1 MKVLLSWLNEFANF
15 GNDVDALA
23 AEMTSLGMPVEETYT
38 AGNKVPG
45 VVVAQVLRTE
55 RHPDAEKVHRVYLT
69 TDGSNELHVWCGAF
83 NMAPGDKIP
92 LATLGTK
99 MPDGREILRRGILG
113 IDSEGMCCSAKEL
126 DLNDDHGGIL
136 ILAGDLPLG
145 VDVFDALGITTD
157 TVFDLDLTRN
167 RPDCWGHMGVARD
180 LAARMRLAFGN
191 DVPGTPSHPVHA
203 LPLTIVD
210 DESCGRFTA
219 TVVKNIRVAQ
229 SPQWLQDRLAR
240 SGMRPINNIV
250 DASNYVMLE
259 RNQPTHAYDLRSV
272 ASGFRV
278 RFATDGE
285 TVTTLDGQ
293 VRELHTADIVIANGD
308 DVAVGLGG
316 VMGGLD
322 SEVVESTTAI
332 ALEVAWFPADTVLES
347 AARHGLRSEA
357 SARFERGADPHGLEQ
372 AAWRFIEILRLT
384 CPDLEVHGAPQ
395 IVANSV
401 CPPTATTVELRL
413 TQVKRILGIELSASQ
428 VAELIEPIGYA
439 CDGSGDVISVS
450 IPSWRPDSTS
460 EIDII
465 EEIARHYGYD
475 ALGKSVPNSTVHG
488 RLSPMQQ
495 RRRLVHSVMVE
506 AGWCEAMPNPFL
518 DPSATALAGVPDE
531 AQLALVNPLVAE
543 ESVLRVSLRP
553 GLLRSV
559 AYNQSHRVDDI
570 HLYEVGHVYPKGK
583 NSLPDEEEILCVM
596 SVDAH
601 DGELAALRAWSLL
614 GDALGFGAQIDSKST
629 PPGYHP
635 GRSATLRRGK
645 QIIGAMGELSP
656 VVLRKCGIAGRV
668 SCLEV
673 SLTTILREEPKPV
686 AARPVSRY
694 PSSDIDLAFVAADEL
709 AAFDLH
715 RALKSAAGN
724 LAVSLDLFDVYRGK
738 GVEEGSRSLAYR
750 LRLQAPDRTLTD
762 DEVAAVRQKCIDAA
776 AKVGA
781 KLR

>member
-1 MKVLLSWLNEFANF
+1 MKVLLSWLNEFADF
-15 GNDVDALA
+15 GDDVDMLSD
-23 AEMTSLGMPVEETYT
+23 ELTSLGMPVEETVT
-38 AGNKVPG
+38 AGTKVPG

-83 NMAPGDKIP
+83 NMKVGDKIP

-126 DLNDDHGGIL
+126 ELNDDHGGIL
-136 ILAGDLPLG
+136 ILPADLPLG
-145 VDVFDALGITTD
+145 VDVFDALGVTTD

-180 LAARMRLAFGN
+180 LAARLRRTFGA
-191 DVPGTPSHPVHA
+191 DVAGEASHPEHA
-203 LPLTIVD
+203 LPLAIVD
-210 DESCGRFTA
+210 AESCGRFTA
-219 TVVKNIRVAQ
+219 TVVKNIRVTQ
-229 SPQWLQDRLAR
+229 SPQWLQDRIAR

-272 ASGFRV
+272 ESGFRV
-278 RFATDGE
+278 RFAKSGE
-285 TVTTLDGQ
+285 TIVTLDGAT
-293 VRELHTADIVIANGD
+293 RELHADDIVIANGS

-332 ALEVAWFPADTVLES
+332 ALEVAWFPADTVLAA

-357 SARFERGADPHGLEQ
+357 SARFERGADPWGLEQ

-395 IVANSV
+395 STVNDT
-401 CPPTATTVELRL
+401 CPAPSADVTLRL
-413 TQVKRILGIELSASQ
+413 SQVERILGVSLTARQ
-428 VAELIEPIGYA
+428 VADLIEPIGFR
-439 CDGSGDVISVS
+439 CGGEGSEITIS
-450 IPSWRPDSTS
+450 IPSWRPDSST
-460 EIDII
+460 EIDVI
-465 EEIARHYGYD
+465 EEVARHYGYE

-488 RLSPMQQ
+488 RLSPIQQ
-495 RRRLVHSVMVE
+495 RRRLVHSVLVE
-506 AGWCEAMPNPFL
+506 GGWSEAMPNPFL
-518 DPSATALAGVPDE
+518 DPGASRLAGVDDA
-531 AQLALVNPLVAE
+531 AQLAIVNPLVAE

-570 HLYEVGHVYPKGK
+570 HLYEVGHVYPRGD
-583 NSLPDEEEILCVM
+583 SALPDEQEMLCVM
-596 SVDAH
+596 SVDSS
-601 DGELAALRAWSLL
+601 DGELAALRSWSLL
-614 GDALGFGAQIDSKST
+614 VDALAFGAQIDTKST
-629 PPGYHP
+629 PAGYHP

-645 QIIGAMGELSP
+645 QVIGAMGELSP
-656 VVLRKCGIAGRV
+656 VVLRNHGIAGRV
-668 SCLEV
+668 SCVEL
-673 SLTTILREEPKPV
+673 SLSVVLREEPKAV
-686 AARPVSRY
+686 AAKAVSRF
-694 PSSDIDLAFVAADEL
+694 PSSDIDLAFVVPDTVLAADV
-709 AAFDLH
+709 H
-715 RALKSAAGN
+715 RALKSSAGN
-724 LAVSLDLFDVYRGK
+724 LAVNLELFDVYRGK
-738 GVEEGSRSLAYR
+738 GVAEGSRSLAFR

-762 DEVAAVRQKCIDAA
+762 DEVAGVRAKCIAA
-776 AKVGA
+776 AEKLGA
-781 KLR
+781 NLR

>member
-673 SLTTILREEPKPV
+673 SLTTVLREEPKPV